1 MKKGTIA
8 VIGCGE
14 AGFEMHLPALARMK
28 DITVVGACDT
38 DEARRQRAS
47 AKFSFPVFADYRDM
61 LAKANPETVIVA
73 TPPDLHT
80 SICMDAIASGANIIC
95 EKPFVPNVP
104 EGLQIIGAAE
114 KAGVRIALNH
124 EFREMP
130 VFRAVIDATRN
141 SGEKIFFASLWQ
153 NTDVPPWTEKGWRG
167 AMLRRTLHEA
177 GIHLIDYI
185 LALFGETPMY
195 AWASMSAGG
204 LNDSGSDAL
213 VVVSLEFSGGRIAQL
228 VQNRLCKGETHY
240 FEVRADTP
248 GASYRASF
256 GGRARLTTGL
266 YRSTVPHVRFDY
278 GVSGLAWT
286 ENGNKRKFLA
296 RNPPDPRV
304 VSTQLVLERSL
315 EAFRT
320 GGRPPA
326 TAEDALEAL
335 RVIDACYASAKN
347 GTRMQIG
354 A

>member
-1 MKKGTIA
+1 
-8 VIGCGE
+8 
-14 AGFEMHLPALARMK
+14 MHLPALARMK
-28 DITVVGACDT
+28 NVTVVGACDN
-38 DEARRQRAS
+38 DEGRRQRAAS
-47 AKFSFPVFADYRDM
+47 KFSVPVFADYREM
-61 LAKANPETVIVA
+61 LAKETPETVIIA
-73 TPPDLHT
+73 TPPDMHT
-80 SICMDAIASGANIIC
+80 AMCLEVIDTGANIIC
-95 EKPFVPNVP
+95 EKPFVPNVA
-104 EGLQIIGAAE
+104 EGLQIIEAAN
-114 KAGVRIALNH
+114 KKGIRIALNH

-130 VFRAVIDATRN
+130 VFRALIDATQKP
-141 SGEKIFFASLWQ
+141 GEKIFFASLWQ

-185 LALFGETPMY
+185 LALFGETPKY

-204 LNDSGSDAL
+204 LNESGSDAL

-248 GASYRASF
+248 TTSYRASF

-278 GVSGLAWT
+278 GVSGMAWT
-286 ENGNKRKFLA
+286 ENGNKRKLLA

-304 VSTQLVLERSL
+304 VSTQLILERSL
-315 EAFRT
+315 EAFRS
-320 GGRPPA
+320 GGKPPA
-326 TAEDALEAL
+326 SPEDALDSL
-335 RVIDACYASAKN
+335 RVIEACYTSAQT
-347 GTRMQIG
+347 GTRMAIE